1 MVLAAQSMVPF
12 HAPSRRGGPLNV
24 GLQLELIQAT
34 VLSILNVGPLPSCTA
49 IAGLEN
55 GIQIFAVSVPLYK
68 NGRQVGAIGVS
79 GDGIDQD
86 DLIASASSAGFEAP
100 LAIRSDQIPVGGVRL
115 PFIKFP
121 RNPEL

>member
-1 MVLAAQSMVPF
+1 M
-12 HAPSRRGGPLNV
+12 NV

-34 VLSILNVGPLPSCTA
+34 ALSILNVGPLPSCTT

-55 GIQIFAVSVPLYK
+55 GIPIFAVSVPLYN
-68 NGRQVGAIGVS
+68 NGRLVGAIGVS
-79 GDGIDQD
+79 GDGVDQD
-86 DLIASASSAGFEAP
+86 DLIASAGRAGFEVL

-115 PFIKFP
+115 PFVKFP